1 MSTSVISPQSLPLGL
16 DNMHGAHWEENAVD
30 VCRLDK
36 SLTKITQLVTAWIY
50 LLVVY
55 TVGAQCSTVGHLVII
70 LFSFLPSN
78 N

>member
-1 MSTSVISPQSLPLGL
+1 MSTSVISP
-16 DNMHGAHWEENAVD
+16 AHWEGNAVD

-50 LLVVY
+50 LLDVY

-78 N
+78 NEKNRRLNS